1 MVTVQDLDKLRDQ
14 LHREIV
20 RASVLSTQES
30 DVELLLKNVIPI
42 RVTYHNHY
50 DDTYGVKLAK
60 LIGVDT
66 LTGELIVVY
75 DDGHEGN
82 IYYNDLTIEQLAKIY
97 DDIVVHKNFTI
108 KHYSV

>member
-1 MVTVQDLDKLRDQ
+1 MVTVHDLDKLRDK

-20 RASVLSTQES
+20 RASVLSTTDHRGEIS
-30 DVELLLKNVIPI
+30 LNKSIPI
-42 RVTYHNHY
+42 RVTYHNLY
-50 DDTYGVKLAK
+50 DDTYGVNLVKLT
-60 LIGVDT
+60 GVDT

-75 DDGHEGN
+75 DDGREGN